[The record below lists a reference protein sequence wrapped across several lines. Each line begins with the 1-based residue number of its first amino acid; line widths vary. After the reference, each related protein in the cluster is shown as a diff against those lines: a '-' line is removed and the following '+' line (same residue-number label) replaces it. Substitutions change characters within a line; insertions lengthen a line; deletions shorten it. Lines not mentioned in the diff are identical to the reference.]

1 MPGHPKLVIQLGRF
15 EILVLFPP
23 GEPTHKYF
31 KWGSFP
37 NFIIRNRFIYIKYQ

>member
-1 MPGHPKLVIQLGRF
+1 MTAHLKLVIQLGRF

-23 GEPTHKYF
+23 GEPTLKYF

-37 NFIIRNRFIYIKYQ
+37 NFIIGNRFFYIKY